1 MRQLDPDRSRTR
13 NPLREFQADLLLLT
27 VTLIWGSTFVI
38 VKGAIAETPP
48 FTFLFVRFSVASG
61 FLFAWLV
68 VSRRSRLRQVGRS
81 SLIQDEEAIRQ
92 ARTTARA
99 LVTGLVLFFAYAT
112 QTIGLLT
119 VDAGKAAFITGFSVV
134 LVPAVTPLV
143 FGHRQDVWVW
153 VGVLLATLGLFFMS
167 FQLPFAVE
175 WGDLWVMACA
185 LGFAAHILLVAVFSP
200 SVDPLEFTAI
210 QLAVV
215 SVGSLAGALLL
226 ERPVRVHLRT
236 VPAIVFT
243 GIFATSV
250 AFLVQAWAQRYTSP
264 THTAVI
270 FSAEPVFGAVFAWL
284 LAGETLTLRETVG
297 AACILGG
304 ILMTEVLPVFEF
316 SRVRPIGA
324 VRGEEEEDGSKSGA

>member
-1 MRQLDPDRSRTR
+1 MQQFDSNRSRAPGSLRQL
-13 NPLREFQADLLLLT
+13 QADLLLLT
-27 VTLIWGSTFVI
+27 ITLIWGSTFVM
-38 VKGAIAETPP
+38 VKGAIAKTPP
-48 FTFLFVRFSVASG
+48 FTFLFVRFSIASA

-68 VSRRSRLRQVGRS
+68 VSRRSRVRQVFRS
-81 SLIQDEEAIRQ
+81 SLIHDEEAIRQ

-99 LVTGLVLFFAYAT
+99 LVTGLALFFAYAT

-119 VDAGKAAFITGFSVV
+119 VDAGKAAFITGFSIV

-143 FGHRQDVWVW
+143 FGTRQDPWVW
-153 VGVLLATLGLFFMS
+153 VGVILATLGLFFMS

-215 SVGSLAGALLL
+215 SVGSLVGALFL

-250 AFLVQAWAQRYTSP
+250 AFLVQTWAQRYTSP

-270 FSAEPVFGAVFAWL
+270 FSAEPVFGAMFAWL
-284 LAGETLTLRETVG
+284 LAGEFLTLRETVG

-316 SRVRPIGA
+316 RRVRPTGA
-324 VRGEEEEDGSKSGA
+324 QQGEEEEDEPKTGG

>member
-1 MRQLDPDRSRTR
+1 MQQLAQNRSYSRGFLRQ
-13 NPLREFQADLLLLT
+13 FQADLLLLT

-48 FTFLFVRFSVASG
+48 FTFLFVRFSIASG

-68 VSRRSRLRQVGRS
+68 VSRRSRLRQLLRS
-81 SLIQDEEAIRQ
+81 SLIRHEEAIRQ
-92 ARTTARA
+92 ARTTARGF
-99 LVTGLVLFFAYAT
+99 VTGLALFFAYAT

-134 LVPAVTPLV
+134 LVPAVTPLI
-143 FGHRQDVWVW
+143 FGSRQDLWVW
-153 VGVLLATLGLFFMS
+153 AGVILATLGLFFMS
-167 FQLPFAVE
+167 FQPPFAVE

-215 SVGSLAGALLL
+215 SVGSLVGALFL
-226 ERPVRVHLRT
+226 ERPLRIHLRT

-284 LAGETLTLRETVG
+284 LAGEILTLRETIG
-297 AACILGG
+297 AACILAG
-304 ILMTEVLPVFEF
+304 ILMTEVLPVFES
-316 SRVRPIGA
+316 SRARPVGA
-324 VRGEEEEDGSKSGA
+324 LQSEEEEDGPKTGA

>member
-1 MRQLDPDRSRTR
+1 MRQFDSNRPHARGS
-13 NPLREFQADLLLLT
+13 LRQLQADLLLLT
-27 VTLIWGSTFVI
+27 ITLIWGSTFVI
-38 VKGAIAETPP
+38 VKGAIAETRP
-48 FTFLFVRFSVASG
+48 FTFLFVRFSIASA

-68 VSRRSRLRQVGRS
+68 VSRRLQLRQVVRS

-99 LVTGLVLFFAYAT
+99 LVTGLALFFAYAA

-143 FGHRQDVWVW
+143 FGTRQGVWVW
-153 VGVLLATLGLFFMS
+153 VGVALATLGLFFMS
-167 FQLPFAVE
+167 FQAPFAVQ
-175 WGDLWVMACA
+175 WGDLWIMACA

-215 SVGSLAGALLL
+215 AVGSLVGSLFL
-226 ERPVRVHLRT
+226 ERPLRIHLRT
-236 VPAIVFT
+236 IPAIVFT

-250 AFLVQAWAQRYTSP
+250 AFLVQTWAQRYTSP

-270 FSAEPVFGAVFAWL
+270 FAAEPVFGAMFAWL
-284 LAGETLTLRETVG
+284 LAGEILTLRETIG

-304 ILMTEVLPVFEF
+304 ILMTEVLPVLQF
-316 SRVRPIGA
+316 SRARSWGA
-324 VRGEEEEDGSKSGA
+324 ETEEGEETGG

>member
-1 MRQLDPDRSRTR
+1 MQDLEPTRFRVRSS
-13 NPLREFQADLLLLT
+13 LRELQADLLLLA

-48 FTFLFVRFSVASG
+48 FTFLFLRFFIASA
-61 FLFAWLV
+61 FLFTWVV
-68 VSRRSRLRQVGRS
+68 VSRRSRLRRVVRS
-81 SLIQDEEAIRQ
+81 SLIRDEEAIRQ

-119 VDAGKAAFITGFSVV
+119 VDAAKAAFITGFSVV
-134 LVPAVTPLV
+134 LVPLFTPLV
-143 FGHRQDVWVW
+143 FGTRQDVWVW
-153 VGVLLATLGLFFMS
+153 LGVLLATVGLFFMS
-167 FQLPFAVE
+167 FRLPFAVE

-185 LGFAAHILLVAVFSP
+185 LGYAAHILLVAVFSP
-200 SVDPLEFTAI
+200 SVEPLEFTAI

-215 SVGSLAGALLL
+215 SAGSLAGAVVL
-226 ERPVRVHLRT
+226 ERPLRVHLRT

-270 FSAEPVFGAVFAWL
+270 FAAEPVFGAMFAWL
-284 LAGETLTLRETVG
+284 LAGETLTLRETIG

-304 ILMTEVLPVFEF
+304 ILMTEVLPVFEL
-316 SRVRPIGA
+316 SRVRSAGA
-324 VRGEEEEDGSKSGA
+324 LERQEEESGSNGDA